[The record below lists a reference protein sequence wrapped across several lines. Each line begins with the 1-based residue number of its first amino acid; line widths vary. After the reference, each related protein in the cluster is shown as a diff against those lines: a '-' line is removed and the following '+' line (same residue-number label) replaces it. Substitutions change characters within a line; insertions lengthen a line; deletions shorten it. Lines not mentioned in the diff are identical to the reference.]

1 MIYVLMLVMAGGG
14 GFSAEFE
21 NVEACEAAR
30 SAFLSE
36 AGKQQISVSLCVPK
50 A

>member
-1 MIYVLMLVMAGGG
+1 MIYVLMMIVAGGG

-21 NVEACEAAR
+21 SQAACEAAR
-30 SAFLSE
+30 SAFLEE
-36 AGKQQISVSLCVPK
+36 AQKQISVSMCVPK